1 MSKAMYK
8 NRVEMWKKK
17 EFTLKMAKNKIPS
30 KQECLSILKKNKTPS
45 NIIGHCKAVCGVA
58 EKIAEKLIKKGIDV
72 NKKLIIARALLH
84 DIERAKDNHIARGVS
99 LLKKL
104 GFPEVAEVIKRHSL
118 YKIENEEV
126 QPHTLEEKIVF
137 YADKRVIGNKVASL
151 KERFDDITKRYN
163 VSLDNEYKFA
173 KKIEAELN

>member
-1 MSKAMYK
+1 M
-8 NRVEMWKKK
+8 R
-17 EFTLKMAKNKIPS
+17 IPS
-30 KQECLSILKKNKTPS
+30 KEECLRILVGNKTQF
-45 NIIGHCKAVCGVA
+45 NILGHCKAVCKVA
-58 EKIAEKLIKKGIDV
+58 EEIAGNLINNGIKV
-72 NKKLIIARALLH
+72 NKTLVVAAALLH
-84 DIERAKDNHIARGVS
+84 DVERLKKNHVIEGANLIR
-99 LLKKL
+99 KL
-104 GFPEVAEVIKRHSL
+104 GFPEVAEVVKKHNL

-126 QPHTLEEKIVF
+126 QPHTFEEKIVF

>member
-1 MSKAMYK
+1 MQPAQDARSSGVGRGPDGSFSIDGLSSDKA
-8 NRVEMWKKK
+8 
-17 EFTLKMAKNKIPS
+17 IP
-30 KQECLSILKKNKTPS
+30 
-45 NIIGHCKAVCGVA
+45 
-58 EKIAEKLIKKGIDV
+58 KIAEWLEKKGIDV
-72 NKKLIIARALLH
+72 NKKLIIAGALLH

-126 QPHTLEEKIVF
+126 QPHTFEEKIVF